1 MMTLTPTDA
10 ATDSSPAHSSWLA
23 STLLSRSPRLL
34 ARYVAFRQQ
43 LSQMNRSQRRWLVRR
58 VSRLSG
64 KAAVT
69 LAGAALLLALSR
81 APVGANS
88 LNVPS
93 GEVGIANN
101 GQCSL
106 IEAII
111 NANDTTTGLVH
122 DDCAAGDPAG
132 ADVIH
137 LANNGT
143 FTLFDAIGAP
153 YDAPGY
159 GSDLGLP
166 PITSD
171 VTIDGNNAIIRRSN
185 GGPAMRLFTVT
196 SSGDLTLQDVT
207 LRRGQSQANGG
218 AIYSYYADVTLDNVL
233 IDDSTAQGKG
243 GGLHA
248 YGGTVTI
255 SDSTFDSNT
264 AVVRGGGLAQDS
276 GTMTVSTSTVSG
288 NEAQNSWGGGIYT
301 HIGSLDLVDSV
312 VSGNEAQSGGGVISE
327 GSTVNINGSTISDN
341 TVVGVGGGLQN
352 YVASFTVVDSVVSGN
367 TAGSGGGVHTYGGT
381 LTLSGTTINN
391 NTALDR
397 GGAAYTYLGNAVI
410 TNSTFSGNTAVQKGG
425 GLFMQ
430 SGTVELNNATV
441 TMNAA
446 GDTGGGLYVQGGSLD
461 LNRNI
466 ISGNS
471 APAAREVGKDNGV
484 ITANNRNL
492 FGLFNKS
499 GLAGLVPGANDIVP
513 WQVLPGILNTT
524 LQDNGGPTPTHRLT
538 MASPALDT
546 SSNVACSATET
557 AGIDQRALPRNVNG
571 RNGVTAFDCDSG
583 AVERQSLS
591 LIFTTNLSLT
601 LLPSE
606 RSDIVR
612 FDGERWSV
620 FFDASAAGLSKR
632 QRPAAFHVVDP
643 DREAVLLSLTGNRST
658 LPGIG
663 PVTNHDVVRAENGR
677 FSLVLDGS
685 AIGLNG
691 RRESIDALHM
701 LDATALNRSDCAAYF
716 LLSTT
721 SSGRVEDAN
730 GGMQIAGE
738 DVLGFCATGLG
749 INTAGTWEKV
759 IDGSDAGLPRNA
771 VVGVSASPDGRFIYF
786 VTKGRT
792 RVGDV
797 SAGPSMVIEYDRSLN
812 VFNGPLVDFTGYD
825 ARGKAT
831 GLHIAEQGNR

>member
-1 MMTLTPTDA
+1 MTRSRSDALNDSDA
-10 ATDSSPAHSSWLA
+10 AYASWLT
-23 STLLSRSPRLL
+23 STLLRRNPQLL

-43 LSQMNRSQRRWLVRR
+43 LSQLNRSQRRWLVRR
-58 VSRLSG
+58 ANRLGG

-81 APVGANS
+81 APVEANS

-122 DDCAAGDPAG
+122 DDCAAGNPAG
-132 ADVIH
+132 ADIIH

-143 FTLFDAIGAP
+143 FTLFNAIGAP
-153 YDAPGY
+153 YDTPGY

-185 GGPAMRLFTVT
+185 GGPDMRLFTVT
-196 SSGDLTLQDVT
+196 SSGDLTLQDLT

-218 AIYSYYADVTLDNVL
+218 AIYSYYAGLTLDNVTV
-233 IDDSTAQGKG
+233 DDSTAQGKG

-255 SDSTFDSNT
+255 TDSTFDNNT
-264 AVVRGGGLAQDS
+264 ATVRGGGVAQDS
-276 GTMTVSTSTVSG
+276 GTMTVSGSTISG
-288 NEAQNSWGGGIYT
+288 NTAQNSWGGGIYT
-301 HIGSLDLVDSV
+301 HTGSLDLIDSV
-312 VSGNEAQSGGGVISE
+312 VSGNAAQSGGGVISE
-327 GSTVNINGSTISDN
+327 GSTVNISGSTISGN
-341 TVVGVGGGLQN
+341 TAASVGGGLQN

-367 TAGSGGGVHTYGGT
+367 TADSGGGVHTYGGM
-381 LTLSGTTINN
+381 LTLNGSTFNN

-410 TNSTFSGNTAVQKGG
+410 TNSTLSGNTAVQKGG

-441 TMNAA
+441 TLNSA
-446 GDTGGGLYVQGGSLD
+446 GNTGGGLYVQGGSLD

-471 APAAREVGKDNGV
+471 APAAREVGKDNGTV
-484 ITANNRNL
+484 TANNRNL

-499 GLAGLVPGANDIVP
+499 GVAGIVPGATDIVP

-524 LQDNGGPTPTHRLT
+524 LQDNGGPTPTHRLSL
-538 MASPALDT
+538 ASPALDT
-546 SSNVACSATET
+546 SPNVACTATET
-557 AGIDQRALPRNVNG
+557 AGIDQRLLPRNVNG
-571 RNGVTAFDCDSG
+571 RNGAGAFDCDSG
-583 AVERQSLS
+583 AYERQSLS
-591 LIFTTNLSLT
+591 LIFTTNLT
-601 LLPSE
+601 LKLLQSE

-620 FFDASAAGLSKR
+620 FFDASANGLSKR
-632 QRPAAFHVVDP
+632 QRPAAFHVADP
-643 DREAVLLSLTGNRST
+643 ERAAVLLSLSGNRST
-658 LPGIG
+658 LPGVG

-691 RRESIDALHM
+691 RRESIDAVHM
-701 LDATALNRSDCAAYF
+701 LDINAINRSDCAAYF

-771 VVGVSASPDGRFIYF
+771 VVGVSASPDGRFVYL

-797 SAGPSMVIEYDRSLN
+797 SAGPSMIIEYDRNLN
-812 VFNGPLVDFTGYD
+812 VFNGPLVDFQGYD

-831 GLHIAEQGNR
+831 GIHIAEQGNR